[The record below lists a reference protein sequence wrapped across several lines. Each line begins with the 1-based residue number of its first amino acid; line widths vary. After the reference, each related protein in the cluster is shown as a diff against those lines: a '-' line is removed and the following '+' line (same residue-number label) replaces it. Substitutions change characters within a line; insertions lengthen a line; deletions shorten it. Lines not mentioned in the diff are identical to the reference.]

1 MSSSS
6 SSSSS
11 LWLMMAY
18 VVIALALQAVVIVL
32 GMLLDEVAGSWST
45 PLFLGLYFLMFW
57 LAWPIALR
65 VTAPRASASAETQ
78 SA

>member
-1 MSSSS
+1 
-6 SSSSS
+6 
-11 LWLMMAY
+11 MMAY
-18 VVIALALQAVVIVL
+18 VVIVLALQTVAVAL
-32 GMLLDEVAGSWST
+32 GAMLDEVAGSWST

>member
-45 PLFLGLYFLMFW
+45 PLFLGLYFLAFW

-65 VTAPRASASAETQ
+65 ITEPRASTETQ

>member
-11 LWLMMAY
+11 LWLMLAY
-18 VVIALALQAVVIVL
+18 ILIAFALQAVAVL
-32 GMLLDEVAGSWST
+32 LGAVFDRVAGSWST
-45 PLFLGLYFLMFW
+45 PLFLGLYFLAFW

-65 VTAPRASASAETQ
+65 VTEPRASVETKSA
-78 SA
+78 